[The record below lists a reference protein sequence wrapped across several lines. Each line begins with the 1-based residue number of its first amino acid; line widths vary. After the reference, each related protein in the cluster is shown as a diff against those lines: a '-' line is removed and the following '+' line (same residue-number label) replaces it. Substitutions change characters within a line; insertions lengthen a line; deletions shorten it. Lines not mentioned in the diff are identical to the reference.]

1 MPEEFVD
8 LGCGNDTRDGHLG
21 LDVHLYDAVDIQ
33 GDARSLPL
41 ADASVKRVRSSQL
54 LEHLNGNEELPA
66 LFEEVYRVL
75 EPGGQFVFDVPFG
88 RTWDADPTHK
98 QKWTF
103 KTIVYFLPREE
114 VERLGWSSELFP
126 DYYANYEI
134 GFELVERSA
143 AAWLSVE
150 RLPLRILSYAVRQA
164 SDYITTDKWGE
175 FPLVAG
181 TLEFRLR
188 KPHASSA

>member
-21 LDVHLYDAVDIQ
+21 LDVRLYDAVDIQ

-54 LEHLNGNEELPA
+54 LEHLDGNEELPA

-88 RTWDADPTHK
+88 RTWGRRPDPQTK
-98 QKWTF
+98 VDVQNDRLLSPARGGRTARMVIGTF
-103 KTIVYFLPREE
+103 PGLLRELRDR
-114 VERLGWSSELFP
+114 VRTRR
-126 DYYANYEI
+126 A
-134 GFELVERSA
+134 ERS
-143 AAWLSVE
+143 SV
-150 RLPLRILSYAVRQA
+150 AQC
-164 SDYITTDKWGE
+164 
-175 FPLVAG
+175 
-181 TLEFRLR
+181 
-188 KPHASSA
+188 